1 MVKGTLTALEGLATD
16 LLGGLPEW
24 SAVECFVRY
33 LTLSACLV
41 PQCAW
46 AAARML
52 ALLVAALTTVLADGT
67 RAGANEFEYRVA
79 AQDRLKIKVSE
90 WRPNSRELFEWSA
103 LSGEFAVSSTG
114 MLSLPVVGTFSV
126 DGKAPAEIAAL
137 ISERLKETAGLVNA
151 PAAAVEIAQ
160 YRPIYVVG
168 AVEKPG
174 EYAFRPT
181 MTTLQAVAIA
191 GGLQRMELALGR
203 FERETIVAEG
213 EIRVQ
218 QTQLLALQMRRDRLL
233 AETRQAETIT
243 FSEDVRGNLDE
254 GAAQAMREESA
265 LFASR
270 RNAVRSQLDLLQ
282 QSRGLIEEELRTLGA
297 KAVTQQR
304 QQDLI
309 RRELDNIN
317 SLMSKGLA
325 VSPRQLAVEQNLAQS
340 ESQGLDLMLATARA
354 KQEISR
360 IDRMRADVQNQ
371 REIDIGRELRET
383 QLSLKQSEDRIASLR
398 ALIHESTALAP
409 RLQSQQDKQLARMR
423 FSVQRRQGDTV
434 NEIAVE
440 ETSPILPGDIV
451 RVERASLQSI
461 ISALP
466 PAGPAGAQN

>member
-1 MVKGTLTALEGLATD
+1 M
-16 LLGGLPEW
+16 
-24 SAVECFVRY
+24 RH
-33 LTLSACLV
+33 LTLPPGLLLK
-41 PQCAW
+41 CAR
-46 AAARML
+46 AFGRAL
-52 ALLVAALTTVLADGT
+52 ALLVAALPLILA
-67 RAGANEFEYRVA
+67 AGGGLQVSASESEYRVA

-137 ISERLKETAGLVNA
+137 ISERLKGTAGLVNA

-168 AVEKPG
+168 TVEKPG

-181 MTTLQAVAIA
+181 MTALQAVAIA
-191 GGLQRMELALGR
+191 GGFQRIELALGR

-213 EIRVQ
+213 EINVQ
-218 QTQLLALQMRRDRLL
+218 QTQLLALQVRRDRLL
-233 AETRQAETIT
+233 AEARKAEAIT
-243 FSEDVRGNLDE
+243 FSDDMRRSLND
-254 GAAQAMREESA
+254 GAAQATREESA

-270 RNAVRSQLDLLQ
+270 RKAARSQGDLLQ
-282 QSRGLIEEELRTLGA
+282 QSRSLLEEELRTLGA

-304 QQDLI
+304 QQDLV
-309 RRELDNIN
+309 RRELNNIN
-317 SLMSKGLA
+317 SLISKGLA

-340 ESQGLDLMLATARA
+340 ESQALDLMLATARA

-360 IDRMRADVQNQ
+360 IDRTLSDLENQ

-383 QLSLKQSEDRIASLR
+383 QLLLKQTDDRIIALR

-409 RLQSQQDKQLARMR
+409 RLQSQQEKQLARMR
-423 FSVQRRQGDTV
+423 FSVQRRQGGTV
-434 NEIAVE
+434 SEIAIE

-461 ISALP
+461 ISSLP
-466 PAGPAGAQN
+466 PTTMGAQN

>member
-1 MVKGTLTALEGLATD
+1 M
-16 LLGGLPEW
+16 
-24 SAVECFVRY
+24 ECFVRH
-33 LTLSACLV
+33 LTLPNRFLV
-41 PQCAW
+41 KCAR
-46 AAARML
+46 ASGRAL
-52 ALLVAALTTVLADGT
+52 ALLVAALPLVFATGGDLQVSAS
-67 RAGANEFEYRVA
+67 EFEYRVA

-137 ISERLKETAGLVNA
+137 ISERLKGTAGLVNA

-181 MTTLQAVAIA
+181 MTALQAVAIA
-191 GGLQRMELALGR
+191 GGFQRLELALGR
-203 FERETIVAEG
+203 FERETIIAEG
-213 EIRVQ
+213 EINVQ
-218 QTQLLALQMRRDRLL
+218 QTQLLALQVRRDRLL
-233 AETRQAETIT
+233 AEARKAEAIT
-243 FSEDVRGNLDE
+243 FSDDIRRGLND
-254 GAAQAMREESA
+254 GAAQAMREENA

-270 RNAVRSQLDLLQ
+270 RKAARSQGELLQ
-282 QSRGLIEEELRTLGA
+282 QMRSLLEEESRMLDA

-309 RRELDNIN
+309 RRELNNIN
-317 SLMSKGLA
+317 SLVSKGLA

-340 ESQGLDLMLATARA
+340 ESQALDLMLATARA

-360 IDRMRADVQNQ
+360 IDRTLSDLENQ

-383 QLSLKQSEDRIASLR
+383 QLSLRQTDDRIIALR
-398 ALIHESTALAP
+398 ALIQESTTLAP
-409 RLQSQQDKQLARMR
+409 KLQNQQAKQLARMR
-423 FSVQRRQGDTV
+423 FSVQRREGGAI
-434 NEIAVE
+434 NEIAIE

-461 ISALP
+461 ISSLP
-466 PAGPAGAQN
+466 PTAAGAQN

>member
-1 MVKGTLTALEGLATD
+1 
-16 LLGGLPEW
+16 
-24 SAVECFVRY
+24 VRH
-33 LTLSACLV
+33 LTLPNRLLLK
-41 PQCAW
+41 CAR
-46 AAARML
+46 ASGRAL
-52 ALLVAALTTVLADGT
+52 ALLVAALPLVLATGGDLQVS
-67 RAGANEFEYRVA
+67 ASEFEYRVA

-137 ISERLKETAGLVNA
+137 ISERLKGTAGLVNA

-168 AVEKPG
+168 TVEKPG

-181 MTTLQAVAIA
+181 MTALQAVAIA
-191 GGLQRMELALGR
+191 GGFQRMELALGR

-213 EIRVQ
+213 EINVQ
-218 QTQLLALQMRRDRLL
+218 QTQLLAMQVRRDRLL
-233 AETRQAETIT
+233 AEARKAEAIT
-243 FSEDVRGNLDE
+243 FSDDISRSLND

-270 RNAVRSQLDLLQ
+270 RKAARSQGDLLQ
-282 QSRGLIEEELRTLGA
+282 QMRSLLEEELRTLGA

-304 QQDLI
+304 QQDLV
-309 RRELDNIN
+309 RRELNNIN
-317 SLMSKGLA
+317 SLISKGLA

-340 ESQGLDLMLATARA
+340 ESQALDLMLATARA

-360 IDRMRADVQNQ
+360 IDRTLSDLENQ
-371 REIDIGRELRET
+371 REVDIGRELRET
-383 QLSLKQSEDRIASLR
+383 QLSLKQTDDRIIALR
-398 ALIHESTALAP
+398 ALINESTTLAP
-409 RLQSQQDKQLARMR
+409 RLQSQQEKRLARMR
-423 FSVQRRQGDTV
+423 FSVQRRQGGTI
-434 NEIAVE
+434 NEIAIE

-461 ISALP
+461 ISSLP
-466 PAGPAGAQN
+466 PTAAGAQN

>member
-1 MVKGTLTALEGLATD
+1 M
-16 LLGGLPEW
+16 
-24 SAVECFVRY
+24 RY
-33 LTLSACLV
+33 LTLSNYLV
-41 PQCAW
+41 LNRIR
-46 AAARML
+46 AAARAFTL
-52 ALLVAALTTVLADGT
+52 LPAALSPLLVGGLQVSAS
-67 RAGANEFEYRVA
+67 EFEYRVA

-137 ISERLKETAGLVNA
+137 ISERLKGTAGLVNA

-168 AVEKPG
+168 VVEKPG

-181 MTTLQAVAIA
+181 MTALQAVAIA
-191 GGLQRMELALGR
+191 GGFQRMELALGR

-233 AETRQAETIT
+233 AEASQAEAIT
-243 FSEDVRGNLDE
+243 FSEGVRRSVDDGV
-254 GAAQAMREESA
+254 AQAMREESS
-265 LFASR
+265 LFTSR
-270 RNAVRSQLDLLQ
+270 RKAARSQLDLLQ
-282 QSRGLIEEELRTLGA
+282 QSRTLLEEELRTLGA
-297 KAVTQQR
+297 KAATQQR

-309 RRELDNIN
+309 RRELNNIN
-317 SLMSKGLA
+317 SLISKGLA

-340 ESQGLDLMLATARA
+340 ESQALDLMLATARA

-360 IDRMRADVQNQ
+360 IDRTLADQQNQ
-371 REIDIGRELRET
+371 REIDIGRELRDT
-383 QLSLKQSEDRIASLR
+383 QLSLKQTDDRIVALR

-409 RLQSQQDKQLARMR
+409 KLQSQQEKQLARMR
-423 FSVQRRQGDTV
+423 FSVQRRQGD
-434 NEIAVE
+434 AVTEFAIE

-451 RVERASLQSI
+451 RVERASLQAI
-461 ISALP
+461 ISSLS
-466 PAGPAGAQN
+466 PAGAAGVQN

>member
-1 MVKGTLTALEGLATD
+1 M
-16 LLGGLPEW
+16 
-24 SAVECFVRY
+24 RY
-33 LTLSACLV
+33 LTLSPLV
-41 PQCAW
+41 VPTRVL
-46 AAARML
+46 AAGRAL
-52 ALLVAALTTVLADGT
+52 ALIVAALPFVLAGGAQ
-67 RAGANEFEYRVA
+67 AGANEFEYRVA

-137 ISERLKETAGLVNA
+137 ISERLKGTAGLVNA

-168 AVEKPG
+168 SVEKPG

-181 MTTLQAVAIA
+181 MTALQAVAIA
-191 GGLQRMELALGR
+191 GGFQRMELALGR

-218 QTQLLALQMRRDRLL
+218 QTQLLALRVRRDRLL
-233 AETRQAETIT
+233 AETRQAEAIT
-243 FSEDVRGNLDE
+243 FSEDIRRNPDD
-254 GAAQAMREESA
+254 GAAQAMREENA

-270 RNAVRSQLDLLQ
+270 RKAARSQLDLLQ
-282 QSRGLIEEELRTLGA
+282 QSRGLLDEELRTLGA

-309 RRELDNIN
+309 RRELNNIN
-317 SLMSKGLA
+317 SLISKGLA

-340 ESQGLDLMLATARA
+340 ESQALDLMLATARA

-360 IDRMRADVQNQ
+360 IDRTLADLQNQ

-383 QLSLKQSEDRIASLR
+383 QLSLRQSEDRITALR
-398 ALIHESTALAP
+398 ALVHESTALAP
-409 RLQSQQDKQLARMR
+409 RLQSQQEKQLARMR

-434 NEIAVE
+434 NEIAIE
-440 ETSPILPGDIV
+440 ETSAILPGDIV

-461 ISALP
+461 ISSLP

>member
-1 MVKGTLTALEGLATD
+1 MRRRTLFNCLAAAGFQPRR
-16 LLGGLPEW
+16 L
-24 SAVECFVRY
+24 
-33 LTLSACLV
+33 
-41 PQCAW
+41 AW
-46 AAARML
+46 ALAVALSIAAHCGSVLRP
-52 ALLVAALTTVLADGT
+52 ASAA
-67 RAGANEFEYRVA
+67 EPEYRVA

-137 ISERLKETAGLVNA
+137 ISERLKGAAGLVAA

-181 MTTLQAVAIA
+181 MTALQAVTIA
-191 GGLQRMELALGR
+191 GGFQRSEMALGR

-218 QTQLLALQMRRDRLL
+218 QSQLLALRLRRDRLL
-233 AETRQAETIT
+233 AEARKAETIS
-243 FSEDVRGNLDE
+243 FSEDARRNPDE
-254 GAAQAMREESA
+254 DTAQAMREEGA
-265 LFASR
+265 LFAAR
-270 RNAVRSQLDLLQ
+270 RKAAKSQLDLLQ
-282 QSRGLIEEELRTLGA
+282 QSRLLMEDELRTLGA
-297 KAVTQQR
+297 KAVTQKR
-304 QQDLI
+304 QQDLV

-317 SLMSKGLA
+317 SLVAKGLA

-340 ESQGLDLMLATARA
+340 ESQALDLILATARA
-354 KQEISR
+354 RQEISR
-360 IDRMRADVQNQ
+360 IDRSIADLENQ

-383 QLSLKQSEDRIASLR
+383 QLSLKQTSDRIAALR
-398 ALIHESTALAP
+398 LLVHESTTLAP
-409 RLQSQQDKQLARMR
+409 RLQSQQEKELGRMR
-423 FSVQRRQGDTV
+423 FSIQRRQGGAIEDLAID
-434 NEIAVE
+434 EA
-440 ETSPILPGDIV
+440 SPILPGDII

-461 ISALP
+461 LSSLP
-466 PAGPAGAQN
+466 PAGTAGVQN

>member
-1 MVKGTLTALEGLATD
+1 M
-16 LLGGLPEW
+16 
-24 SAVECFVRY
+24 RH
-33 LTLSACLV
+33 LTLPNRLLLK
-41 PQCAW
+41 CAR
-46 AAARML
+46 ASGRAL
-52 ALLVAALTTVLADGT
+52 ALLVAALPLVLATGGDLQVS
-67 RAGANEFEYRVA
+67 ASEFEYRVA

-137 ISERLKETAGLVNA
+137 ISERLKGTAGLVNA

-168 AVEKPG
+168 TVEKPG

-181 MTTLQAVAIA
+181 MTALQAVAIA
-191 GGLQRMELALGR
+191 GGFQRMELALGR

-213 EIRVQ
+213 EINVQ
-218 QTQLLALQMRRDRLL
+218 QTQLLAMQVRRDRLL
-233 AETRQAETIT
+233 AEARKAEAIT
-243 FSEDVRGNLDE
+243 FSDDISRSLND

-270 RNAVRSQLDLLQ
+270 RKAARSQGDLLQ
-282 QSRGLIEEELRTLGA
+282 QMRSLLEEELRTLGA

-304 QQDLI
+304 QQDLV
-309 RRELDNIN
+309 RRELNNIN
-317 SLMSKGLA
+317 SLISKGLA

-340 ESQGLDLMLATARA
+340 ESQALDLMLATARA

-360 IDRMRADVQNQ
+360 IDRTLSDLENQ
-371 REIDIGRELRET
+371 REVDIGRELRET
-383 QLSLKQSEDRIASLR
+383 QLSLKQTDDRIIALR
-398 ALIHESTALAP
+398 ALINESTTLAP
-409 RLQSQQDKQLARMR
+409 RLQSQQEKRLARMR
-423 FSVQRRQGDTV
+423 FSVQRRQGGTI
-434 NEIAVE
+434 NEIAIE

-461 ISALP
+461 ISSLP
-466 PAGPAGAQN
+466 PTAAGAQN

>member
-1 MVKGTLTALEGLATD
+1 VRRLTLLDHVFPRRMRVQAWALARLLTALSLMLAGT
-16 LLGGLPEW
+16 GTG
-24 SAVECFVRY
+24 
-33 LTLSACLV
+33 
-41 PQCAW
+41 QAW
-46 AAARML
+46 AN
-52 ALLVAALTTVLADGT
+52 D
-67 RAGANEFEYRVA
+67 FEYRVA

-103 LSGEFAVSSTG
+103 LSGEFSVSSTG

-137 ISERLKETAGLVNA
+137 ISERLKGTAGLVNA

-168 AVEKPG
+168 VVEKPG

-181 MTTLQAVAIA
+181 MTALQAVAIA
-191 GGLQRMELALGR
+191 GGFQRMELALGR

-218 QTQLLALQMRRDRLL
+218 QTQLLALQVRRDRLL
-233 AETRQAETIT
+233 AETRQAESIS
-243 FSEDVRGNLDE
+243 FSEDVRRNIDD

-270 RNAVRSQLDLLQ
+270 RKAVRSQIDLLQ
-282 QSRGLIEEELRTLGA
+282 QSRGLLDEELRTLGA

-309 RRELDNIN
+309 RRELNNIN
-317 SLMSKGLA
+317 SLISKGLA

-340 ESQGLDLMLATARA
+340 ESQALDLMLATARA

-360 IDRMRADVQNQ
+360 IDRTLADLQNQ
-371 REIDIGRELRET
+371 REIDAGRELRET
-383 QLSLKQSEDRIASLR
+383 QLSLKQSEDRIVALR

-409 RLQSQQDKQLARMR
+409 RLQSQQEKQLSRMR
-423 FSVQRRQGDTV
+423 FSVQRRQGDMV
-434 NEIAVE
+434 NEIAIE
-440 ETSPILPGDIV
+440 EGSPILPGDII

-461 ISALP
+461 ISSLP
-466 PAGPAGAQN
+466 PPGTAGAQN

>member
-1 MVKGTLTALEGLATD
+1 M
-16 LLGGLPEW
+16 
-24 SAVECFVRY
+24 RY
-33 LTLSACLV
+33 LTLSPLV
-41 PQCAW
+41 VPTRVL
-46 AAARML
+46 AAGRAL
-52 ALLVAALTTVLADGT
+52 ALIVAALPFVLAGGAQ
-67 RAGANEFEYRVA
+67 AGANEFEYRVA

-137 ISERLKETAGLVNA
+137 ISERLKGTAGLVNA

-168 AVEKPG
+168 SVEKPG

-181 MTTLQAVAIA
+181 MTALQAVAIA
-191 GGLQRMELALGR
+191 GGFQRMELALGR

-218 QTQLLALQMRRDRLL
+218 QTQLLALRVRRDRLL
-233 AETRQAETIT
+233 AETRQAEAIT
-243 FSEDVRGNLDE
+243 FSEDIRRNPDD
-254 GAAQAMREESA
+254 GAAQAMREENA

-270 RNAVRSQLDLLQ
+270 RKAARSQLDLLQ
-282 QSRGLIEEELRTLGA
+282 QSRGLLDEELRTLGA
-297 KAVTQQR
+297 KEVTQQR

-309 RRELDNIN
+309 RRELNNIN
-317 SLMSKGLA
+317 SLISKGLA

-340 ESQGLDLMLATARA
+340 ESQALDLMLATARA

-360 IDRMRADVQNQ
+360 IDRTLADLENQ

-383 QLSLKQSEDRIASLR
+383 QLSLRQSEDRITALR
-398 ALIHESTALAP
+398 ALVHESTALAP
-409 RLQSQQDKQLARMR
+409 RLQSQQEKQLARMR

-434 NEIAVE
+434 NEIAIE
-440 ETSPILPGDIV
+440 ETSAILPGDIV

-461 ISALP
+461 ISSLP

>member
-1 MVKGTLTALEGLATD
+1 
-16 LLGGLPEW
+16 
-24 SAVECFVRY
+24 VRY
-33 LTLSACLV
+33 LTLPIRLLLNR
-41 PQCAW
+41 
-46 AAARML
+46 ARASGRAL
-52 ALLVAALTTVLADGT
+52 ALLLAALPLVIVTGGDFQVSASEL
-67 RAGANEFEYRVA
+67 EYRVG

-137 ISERLKETAGLVNA
+137 ISERLKGTAGLVNA

-168 AVEKPG
+168 TVEKPG

-181 MTTLQAVAIA
+181 MTALQAVAIA
-191 GGLQRMELALGR
+191 GGFQRMELALGR
-203 FERETIVAEG
+203 FERETIIAEG
-213 EIRVQ
+213 EINVQ
-218 QTQLLALQMRRDRLL
+218 QTQLLAMQVRRDRLL
-233 AETRQAETIT
+233 AEARKAEAIT
-243 FSEDVRGNLDE
+243 FSDDIRRSLND

-270 RNAVRSQLDLLQ
+270 RKAARSQGDLLQ
-282 QSRGLIEEELRTLGA
+282 QMRSLLEEELRTLDA

-304 QQDLI
+304 QQDLV
-309 RRELDNIN
+309 RRELNNIN
-317 SLMSKGLA
+317 SLISKGLA

-340 ESQGLDLMLATARA
+340 ESQALDLMLATARA

-360 IDRMRADVQNQ
+360 IDRTLSDLENQ

-383 QLSLKQSEDRIASLR
+383 QLSLKQTDDRIIALR
-398 ALIHESTALAP
+398 ALIHESTTLAP
-409 RLQSQQDKQLARMR
+409 RLQNQQEKHLARMR
-423 FSVQRRQGDTV
+423 FSVQRRQSGTID
-434 NEIAVE
+434 EIAIE

-461 ISALP
+461 ISSLP
-466 PAGPAGAQN
+466 PTAAGAQN

>member
-1 MVKGTLTALEGLATD
+1 MEY
-16 LLGGLPEW
+16 
-24 SAVECFVRY
+24 FVRH
-33 LTLSACLV
+33 LILPNRLLLK
-41 PQCAW
+41 CAR
-46 AAARML
+46 ASGRAL
-52 ALLVAALTTVLADGT
+52 ALLVAALPLVLATGGDLQVS
-67 RAGANEFEYRVA
+67 ASEFEYRVA

-103 LSGEFAVSSTG
+103 LSGEFAISASG

-137 ISERLKETAGLVNA
+137 ISERLKGTAGLVNA

-168 AVEKPG
+168 TVEKPG

-181 MTTLQAVAIA
+181 MTALQAVAIA
-191 GGLQRMELALGR
+191 GGFQRMELALGR

-213 EIRVQ
+213 EINVQ
-218 QTQLLALQMRRDRLL
+218 QTQLLAMQVRRDRLL
-233 AETRQAETIT
+233 AEARKAEAIT
-243 FSEDVRGNLDE
+243 FSDDIRRSLND

-270 RNAVRSQLDLLQ
+270 RKAARSQGDLLQ
-282 QSRGLIEEELRTLGA
+282 QMRSLLEEELRTLDA

-304 QQDLI
+304 QQDLV
-309 RRELDNIN
+309 RRELNNIN
-317 SLMSKGLA
+317 GLISKGLA

-340 ESQGLDLMLATARA
+340 ESQALDLMLATARA

-360 IDRMRADVQNQ
+360 IDRMLSDFENQ

-383 QLSLKQSEDRIASLR
+383 QLSLKQTDDRIIALR

-409 RLQSQQDKQLARMR
+409 RLQNQQEKQLARMR
-423 FSVQRRQGDTV
+423 FSVQRRQGGTV
-434 NEIAVE
+434 NEIAIE

-461 ISALP
+461 ISSLP
-466 PAGPAGAQN
+466 PTAAGAQN

>member
-1 MVKGTLTALEGLATD
+1 MR
-16 LLGGLPEW
+16 P
-24 SAVECFVRY
+24 
-33 LTLSACLV
+33 LTLLDHLSPKHV
-41 PQCAW
+41 
-46 AAARML
+46 
-52 ALLVAALTTVLADGT
+52 
-67 RAGANEFEYRVA
+67 RAGAWAPGSLFAALSLALAALGAGRAGASEFEYRVA

-103 LSGEFAVSSTG
+103 LSGEFAVSATG

-137 ISERLKETAGLVNA
+137 ISERLKGTAGLVNA

-181 MTTLQAVAIA
+181 MTALQAVAIA
-191 GGLQRMELALGR
+191 GGFQRMELALGR

-218 QTQLLALQMRRDRLL
+218 QTQLLALQVRRDRLV
-233 AETRQAETIT
+233 AEARKAEAIT
-243 FSEDVRGNLDE
+243 FSDELRRRLDDDT
-254 GAAQAMREESA
+254 AQAMREESA

-270 RNAVRSQLDLLQ
+270 RKAARSQLDLLQ
-282 QSRGLIEEELRTLGA
+282 QSRVLLDEELRTLA
-297 KAVTQQR
+297 SKAATQQR
-304 QQDLI
+304 QQDLV
-309 RRELDNIN
+309 RRELSNIN
-317 SLMSKGLA
+317 SLISKGLA

-340 ESQGLDLMLATARA
+340 ESQALDLMLATARA

-360 IDRMRADVQNQ
+360 IDRALADLENQ

-383 QLSLKQSEDRIASLR
+383 RLALKQTDDRIVALR
-398 ALIHESTALAP
+398 ALVHESTALAP
-409 RLQSQQDKQLARMR
+409 KLQSQQDKQLARMR
-423 FSVQRRQGDTV
+423 FSVQRRQGGAAADIV
-434 NEIAVE
+434 IDEA
-440 ETSPILPGDIV
+440 SPILPGDIV

-461 ISALP
+461 ISSLP
-466 PAGPAGAQN
+466 PAGTAGAQN

>member
-1 MVKGTLTALEGLATD
+1 
-16 LLGGLPEW
+16 
-24 SAVECFVRY
+24 VRY
-33 LTLSACLV
+33 LTLPIRLLLNR
-41 PQCAW
+41 
-46 AAARML
+46 ARASGRAL
-52 ALLVAALTTVLADGT
+52 ALLLAALPLVIVTGGDFQVSASEL
-67 RAGANEFEYRVA
+67 EYRVA

-137 ISERLKETAGLVNA
+137 ISERLKGTAGLVNA

-168 AVEKPG
+168 TVEKPG

-181 MTTLQAVAIA
+181 MTALQAVAIA
-191 GGLQRMELALGR
+191 GGFQRMELALGR
-203 FERETIVAEG
+203 FERETIIAEG
-213 EIRVQ
+213 EINVQ
-218 QTQLLALQMRRDRLL
+218 QTQLLAMQVRRDRLL
-233 AETRQAETIT
+233 AEARKAEAIT
-243 FSEDVRGNLDE
+243 FSDDIRRSLND

-270 RNAVRSQLDLLQ
+270 RKAARSQGDLLQ
-282 QSRGLIEEELRTLGA
+282 QMRSLLEEELRTLDA

-304 QQDLI
+304 QQDLV
-309 RRELDNIN
+309 RRELNNIN
-317 SLMSKGLA
+317 SLISKGLA

-340 ESQGLDLMLATARA
+340 ESQALDLMLATARA

-360 IDRMRADVQNQ
+360 IDRTLSDLENQ

-383 QLSLKQSEDRIASLR
+383 QLSLKQTDDRIIALR
-398 ALIHESTALAP
+398 ALIHESTTLAP
-409 RLQSQQDKQLARMR
+409 RLQNQQEKHLARMR
-423 FSVQRRQGDTV
+423 FSVQRRQSGTID
-434 NEIAVE
+434 EIAIE

-461 ISALP
+461 ISSLP
-466 PAGPAGAQN
+466 PTAAGAQN

>member
-1 MVKGTLTALEGLATD
+1 M
-16 LLGGLPEW
+16 
-24 SAVECFVRY
+24 RH
-33 LTLSACLV
+33 LTLPNRLLLT
-41 PQCAW
+41 CAR
-46 AAARML
+46 ASGRAL
-52 ALLVAALTTVLADGT
+52 ALLVAALPLVLA
-67 RAGANEFEYRVA
+67 AGGDPQVSASEFEYRVA

-137 ISERLKETAGLVNA
+137 ISERLKGTAGLVNA

-168 AVEKPG
+168 IVEKPG

-181 MTTLQAVAIA
+181 MTALQAVAIA
-191 GGLQRMELALGR
+191 GGFQRMELALGR

-213 EIRVQ
+213 EISVQ
-218 QTQLLALQMRRDRLL
+218 QTQLLALQVRRDRLL
-233 AETRQAETIT
+233 AEARKAEAIT
-243 FSEDVRGNLDE
+243 FSDDIRRSLND

-265 LFASR
+265 LFASHR
-270 RNAVRSQLDLLQ
+270 KATRSQADLLQ
-282 QSRGLIEEELRTLGA
+282 QSRSLLEEELRTLGA

-304 QQDLI
+304 QQDLV
-309 RRELDNIN
+309 RRELNNIN
-317 SLMSKGLA
+317 SLISKGLA

-340 ESQGLDLMLATARA
+340 ESQALDLILATARA

-360 IDRMRADVQNQ
+360 IDRTLSDLENQ

-383 QLSLKQSEDRIASLR
+383 QLSLKQTDDRIIALR

-409 RLQSQQDKQLARMR
+409 RLQNQQEKQLARMR
-423 FSVQRRQGDTV
+423 FSVQRRQGGTV
-434 NEIAVE
+434 NEIAIE

-461 ISALP
+461 ISSLP
-466 PAGPAGAQN
+466 STAGAQN

>member
-1 MVKGTLTALEGLATD
+1 MRHLILPNR
-16 LLGGLPEW
+16 LLLK
-24 SAVECFVRY
+24 
-33 LTLSACLV
+33 
-41 PQCAW
+41 CAR
-46 AAARML
+46 ASGRAL
-52 ALLVAALTTVLADGT
+52 ALLVAALPLVLATGGDLQVS
-67 RAGANEFEYRVA
+67 ASEFEYRVA

-103 LSGEFAVSSTG
+103 LSGEFAISASG

-137 ISERLKETAGLVNA
+137 ISERLKGTAGLVNA

-168 AVEKPG
+168 TVEKPG

-181 MTTLQAVAIA
+181 MTALQAVAIA
-191 GGLQRMELALGR
+191 GGFQRMELALGR

-213 EIRVQ
+213 EINVQ
-218 QTQLLALQMRRDRLL
+218 QTQLLAMQVRRDRLL
-233 AETRQAETIT
+233 AEARKAEAIT
-243 FSEDVRGNLDE
+243 FSDDIRRSLND

-270 RNAVRSQLDLLQ
+270 RKAARSQGDLLQ
-282 QSRGLIEEELRTLGA
+282 QMRSLLEEELRTLDA

-304 QQDLI
+304 QQDLV
-309 RRELDNIN
+309 RRELNNIN
-317 SLMSKGLA
+317 GLISKGLA

-340 ESQGLDLMLATARA
+340 ESQALDLMLATARA

-360 IDRMRADVQNQ
+360 IDRMLSDFENQ

-383 QLSLKQSEDRIASLR
+383 QLSLKQTDDRIIALR

-409 RLQSQQDKQLARMR
+409 RLQNQQEKQLARMR
-423 FSVQRRQGDTV
+423 FSVQRRQGGTV
-434 NEIAVE
+434 NEIAIE

-461 ISALP
+461 ISSLP
-466 PAGPAGAQN
+466 PTAAGAQN